1 MDLAAHLD
9 RFARRFAELEEL
21 LAAPDLYDNQQR
33 AQELT
38 REHAR
43 LREVI
48 ADGHAWRKLRQHL
61 AETEAMAKNTSE
73 PEMAEMAE
81 EELATLR
88 PACAR
93 AEQAVRFAI
102 VPPDEN
108 DSRNTIVEIRAG
120 VGGDEAAL
128 FASELARM
136 YTRYA
141 ERVGWKTET
150 LDLSAGDKGGL
161 KEIIFQ
167 ISGTNVFKK
176 LRYESGVHRV
186 QRVPATEAQGR
197 VHTSTATVAVLP
209 EAKEVDIVLRPED
222 LDISVCRSG
231 GPGGQGVNT
240 TDSAVQITH
249 IPTGVT
255 VRCQDGRSQLK
266 NKDKAM
272 QILRTRLLEKKRDD
286 EEAKYAQHRKSQIG
300 SGDRNE
306 KIRTYNFPQNRL
318 TDHRVNFTSYNLSQ
332 VMEGDLDEIFDVLAT
347 HALEQKFAELES
359 AAVA

>member
-1 MDLAAHLD
+1 MPHID
-9 RFARRFAELEEL
+9 RFSRRFAELEEQ
-21 LAAPDLYDNQQR
+21 LARPDLYDNPQR

-38 REHAR
+38 REHSR
-43 LREVI
+43 LKQI
-48 ADGHAWRKLRQHL
+48 LADSQTWLKLKKDLSL
-61 AETEAMAKNTSE
+61 AEEMAKNASD

-81 EELATLR
+81 EELLTLR
-88 PACAR
+88 PTYAK
-93 AEQAVRFAI
+93 AEQTIRFAI

-128 FASELARM
+128 FAAEITRM

-141 ERVGWKTET
+141 ERVGWKIET
-150 LDLSAGDKGGL
+150 LDLSPSEKGGV
-161 KEIIFQ
+161 KEIVFQ
-167 ISGTNVFKK
+167 INGTDVFKK
-176 LRYESGVHRV
+176 MRYESGVHRV

-209 EAKEVDIVLRPED
+209 EAEDVDIVIRPED
-222 LDISVCRSG
+222 IRVEVCRSG

-240 TDSAVQITH
+240 TDSAVQILH
-249 IPTGVT
+249 HPTGLI

-266 NKDKAM
+266 NRDKAM
-272 QILRTRLLEKKRDD
+272 KVLRTRLLERKQAE
-286 EEAKYAQHRKSQIG
+286 EEAKYSQHRRSQIG

-318 TDHRVNFTSYNLSQ
+318 TDHRVNFTSYNLAY
-332 VMEGDLDEIFDVLAT
+332 VMEGDLDEIFDVLASY
-347 HALEQKFAELES
+347 ALEQKFAELET
-359 AAVA
+359 ATP

>member
-1 MDLAAHLD
+1 MDLMPHLD

-21 LAAPDLYDNQQR
+21 LARPDAYDDPQT
-33 AQELT
+33 AQKLT
-38 REHAR
+38 REHSR
-43 LREVI
+43 LKQLI
-48 ADGHAWRKLRQHL
+48 GDGERWLKLRKDL
-61 AETEAMAKNTSE
+61 AEAEAMAKNVSD
-73 PEMAEMAE
+73 PEMAEMAA

-88 PACAR
+88 PAYEK
-93 AEQAVRFAI
+93 AEQTIRFGI

-120 VGGDEAAL
+120 VGGDEAGL
-128 FASELARM
+128 FAAELARM
-136 YTRYA
+136 YSRYA

-150 LDLSAGDKGGL
+150 LDLSPSEKGGV
-161 KEIIFQ
+161 KEIVFQ
-167 ISGTNVFKK
+167 VNGTDVFKK

-209 EAKEVDIVLRPED
+209 EAKEVDLVIRPED

-249 IPTGVT
+249 RPTGVT
-255 VRCQDGRSQLK
+255 VRCQDGRSQIK

-272 QILRTRLLEKKRDD
+272 GILRSRLLEKKVAD
-286 EEAKYAQHRKSQIG
+286 EEAKYAEHRKSQIG
-300 SGDRNE
+300 NGDRNE
-306 KIRTYNFPQNRL
+306 KIRTYNFPDNRL
-318 TDHRVNFTSYNLSQ
+318 TDHRVRYTAHNLSY
-332 VMEGDLDEIFDVLAT
+332 VMEGDLDELFDVLAIY
-347 HALEQKFAELES
+347 ALEQKFAELET
-359 AAVA
+359 AAT

>member
-1 MDLAAHLD
+1 MPHLD
-9 RFARRFAELEEL
+9 RFARRFAELEQQ
-21 LAAPDLYDNQQR
+21 LARPDLYNDPQN
-33 AQELT
+33 AQKLT
-38 REHAR
+38 REHSR
-43 LREVI
+43 LKQLI
-48 ADGHAWRKLRQHL
+48 ADGDRWLKLKRHL
-61 AETEAMAKNTSE
+61 AEAEAMAKSVSE
-73 PEMAEMAE
+73 PEMAEMAA
-81 EELATLR
+81 EELLTLR
-88 PACAR
+88 PEYEK
-93 AEQAVRFAI
+93 AEQTIRFGI

-120 VGGDEAAL
+120 VGGDEAGL
-128 FASELARM
+128 FAAELARM

-150 LDLSAGDKGGL
+150 LELSPSDKGGV

-167 ISGTNVFKK
+167 VNGTDVFKK

-209 EAKEVDIVLRPED
+209 EAKEVDLVIRPED

-249 IPTGVT
+249 RPTGVT
-255 VRCQDGRSQLK
+255 VRCQDGRSQIK

-272 QILRTRLLEKKRDD
+272 NILRSRLLEKKVAD
-286 EEAKYAQHRKSQIG
+286 EDAKYAEHRKSQIG

-306 KIRTYNFPQNRL
+306 KIRTYNFPDNRL
-318 TDHRVNFTSYNLSQ
+318 TDHRVRYTAHNLSY
-332 VMEGDLDEIFDVLAT
+332 VMEGDLDELFDVLAT
-347 HALEQKFAELES
+347 HALEQKFAELET
-359 AAVA
+359 ATA

>member
-1 MDLAAHLD
+1 MDLTPHLD
-9 RFARRFAELEEL
+9 RFGRRFAELEEL
-21 LAAPDLYDNQQR
+21 LARPDLYDNPQR

-38 REHAR
+38 REHSR
-43 LREVI
+43 L
-48 ADGHAWRKLRQHL
+48 KQLL
-61 AETEAMAKNTSE
+61 AEARHWHKLQRDLAEAEAMAKNPSD
-73 PEMAEMAE
+73 PDMAEMAA
-81 EELATLR
+81 EELESLR
-88 PACAR
+88 PACEK
-93 AEQAVRFAI
+93 AEQTVRFGI

-128 FASELARM
+128 FAADLARM
-136 YTRYA
+136 YSRYA
-141 ERVGWKTET
+141 ERIGWKTET
-150 LDLSAGDKGGL
+150 LDMSPSDKGGL
-161 KEIIFQ
+161 KEIVFQ
-167 ISGTNVFKK
+167 INGNDVYKK

-209 EAKEVDIVLRPED
+209 EAKEVDVVIRPED
-222 LDISVCRSG
+222 LEISVCRSG

-249 IPTGVT
+249 KPSGLT

-272 QILRTRLLEKKRDD
+272 NILRSRLLEKKVAD
-286 EEAKYAQHRKSQIG
+286 EEAKYAEHRKSQIG

-306 KIRTYNFPQNRL
+306 KIRTYNFPDNRL
-318 TDHRVNFTSYNLSQ
+318 TDHRVRYTAHNLSQ
-332 VMEGDLDEIFDVLAT
+332 VMEGDLDAIFDVLAAN
-347 HALEQKFAELES
+347 ALEQKFAELET
-359 AAVA
+359 AAA

>member
-1 MDLAAHLD
+1 MDLMPHLD
-9 RFARRFAELEEL
+9 RFARRFAELEEM
-21 LAAPDLYDNQQR
+21 LAHPDLYDNPQR
-33 AQELT
+33 AQELG
-38 REHAR
+38 REHSR
-43 LREVI
+43 LKQLL
-48 ADGHAWRKLRQHL
+48 ADGQNWLKLQRDL
-61 AETEAMAKNTSE
+61 TEAELMAKNISE
-73 PEMAEMAE
+73 PEMAEMAA
-81 EELATLR
+81 EELTTLR
-88 PACAR
+88 PAYEK
-93 AEQAVRFAI
+93 AEQTIRFGI

-128 FASELARM
+128 FAAELARM
-136 YTRYA
+136 YSRYA

-150 LDLSAGDKGGL
+150 LDLSPSDKGGI

-167 ISGTNVFKK
+167 VNGSDVFKK

-209 EAKEVDIVLRPED
+209 EAKEVDLVIKPED

-249 IPTGVT
+249 RPTGVT
-255 VRCQDGRSQLK
+255 VRCQDGRSQTK
-266 NKDKAM
+266 NKEKAM
-272 QILRTRLLEKKRDD
+272 NILRSRILEKKVA
-286 EEAKYAQHRKSQIG
+286 EEDAKYAEHRKSQIG

-306 KIRTYNFPQNRL
+306 KIRTYNFPDNRL
-318 TDHRVNFTSYNLSQ
+318 TDHRIRYTAHNLAY
-332 VMEGDLDEIFDVLAT
+332 VMEGDLDELFDVLAT
-347 HALEQKFAELES
+347 HALEQKFAELE
-359 AAVA
+359 AA

>member
-1 MDLAAHLD
+1 MPHLD
-9 RFARRFAELEEL
+9 RFSRRFAELEEL
-21 LAAPDLYDNQQR
+21 LARPDLYDNPQR
-33 AQELT
+33 AQDLT
-38 REHAR
+38 REHSR
-43 LREVI
+43 LKQLL
-48 ADGHAWRKLRQHL
+48 ADGHRWQKLQKDL
-61 AETEAMAKNTSE
+61 AEAEAMSKNSAE
-73 PEMAEMAE
+73 PEMAEMAQ
-81 EELATLR
+81 EELVTLR
-88 PACAR
+88 PAYEK
-93 AEQAVRFAI
+93 AEQTIRFGI

-120 VGGDEAAL
+120 VGGEEAAL

-136 YTRYA
+136 YTRFA

-150 LDLSAGDKGGL
+150 LDLSPAEKGGV

-167 ISGTNVFKK
+167 VNGTDVFKK

-209 EAKEVDIVLRPED
+209 EAKEVDIVIRPED
-222 LDISVCRSG
+222 LEISVCRSG

-249 IPTGVT
+249 KPTGVT

-272 QILRTRLLEKKRDD
+272 NILRSRLLEKKVAD
-286 EEAKYAQHRKSQIG
+286 EEAKYAEHRKSQIG

-306 KIRTYNFPQNRL
+306 KIRTYNFPDNRL
-318 TDHRVNFTSYNLSQ
+318 TDHRIRYTAHNLSY
-332 VMEGDLDEIFDVLAT
+332 VMEGDLNELFDALAT
-347 HALEQKFAELES
+347 HALEQKFVELET
-359 AAVA
+359 ATA

>member
-1 MDLAAHLD
+1 MDLLPHLD
-9 RFARRFAELEEL
+9 RFSRRYAELEKEL
-21 LAAPDLYDNQQR
+21 ARPDLYDNPQR

-38 REHAR
+38 REHSR
-43 LREVI
+43 LKQLI
-48 ADGHAWRKLRQHL
+48 SDGQNWLKLQKDL
-61 AETEAMAKNTSE
+61 AEAEAMAKNTSE

-81 EELATLR
+81 EELTTLR
-88 PACAR
+88 PAYEK
-93 AEQAVRFAI
+93 AEKTIRFGI

-108 DSRNTIVEIRAG
+108 DSRNTIFEIRAG

-128 FASELARM
+128 FAAELARM

-150 LDLSAGDKGGL
+150 LDLSPSDKGGL

-167 ISGTNVFKK
+167 INGNDVFKR

-209 EAKEVDIVLRPED
+209 EAKEVDIVIRPED
-222 LDISVCRSG
+222 LEIGVCRSG

-249 IPTGVT
+249 KPTGLT

-272 QILRTRLLEKKRDD
+272 QILRTRLLEKKQN
-286 EEAKYAQHRKSQIG
+286 EEEEKYARHRRSQIG

-306 KIRTYNFPQNRL
+306 KIRTYNFPDNRL
-318 TDHRVNFTSYNLSQ
+318 TDHRIRYTAHNLAY
-332 VMEGDLDEIFDVLAT
+332 VMEGDLDELFEVLAT
-347 HALEQKFAELES
+347 YALEQKFAELE
-359 AAVA
+359 AA

>member
-1 MDLAAHLD
+1 MDLMPHLD
-9 RFARRFAELEEL
+9 RFGRRFAELEEL
-21 LAAPDLYDNQQR
+21 LASPDLYDNPQR

-38 REHAR
+38 REHSR
-43 LREVI
+43 LKGLL
-48 ADGHAWRKLRQHL
+48 ADGQNWLKLKRDL
-61 AETEAMAKNTSE
+61 TEAEAMAKNSSD
-73 PEMAEMAE
+73 PDMAEMAE
-81 EELATLR
+81 EEMATLR
-88 PACAR
+88 PAFEK
-93 AEQAVRFAI
+93 AEQTLRFGI

-128 FASELARM
+128 FAAELARM
-136 YTRYA
+136 YSRYA

-150 LDLSAGDKGGL
+150 LELSPSDKGGV

-167 ISGTNVFKK
+167 VNGTDVFKK

-209 EAKEVDIVLRPED
+209 EAKEVDLVIRPED

-249 IPTGVT
+249 RPTGVT

-272 QILRTRLLEKKRDD
+272 NILRSRLLEKKVAD
-286 EEAKYAQHRKSQIG
+286 EEAKYAEHRKSQIG
-300 SGDRNE
+300 NGDRNE
-306 KIRTYNFPQNRL
+306 KIRTYNFPDNRL
-318 TDHRVNFTSYNLSQ
+318 TDHRVRYTAHNLSY
-332 VMEGDLDEIFDVLAT
+332 VMEGDLDELFDVLAT
-347 HALEQKFAELES
+347 HALEQKFAELET
-359 AAVA
+359 AAA

>member
-1 MDLAAHLD
+1 LS
-9 RFARRFAELEEL
+9 R
-21 LAAPDLYDNQQR
+21 PDLYDNPKR

-38 REHAR
+38 REHSR
-43 LREVI
+43 LKQAI
-48 ADGHAWRKLRQHL
+48 ADGQNWLKLKKDL
-61 AETEAMAKNTSE
+61 AESEAMAKNTAD
-73 PEMAEMAE
+73 PEMAEMAA
-81 EELATLR
+81 EELITLR
-88 PACAR
+88 PTFEK
-93 AEQAVRFAI
+93 AEQKLRFAI

-120 VGGDEAAL
+120 VGGDEAGL
-128 FASELARM
+128 FANELARM

-141 ERVGWKTET
+141 ERVGWKVET
-150 LDLSAGDKGGL
+150 LDLSPSEKGGV
-161 KEIIFQ
+161 KEVIFQ
-167 ISGTNVFKK
+167 VNGEDVFKK

-209 EAKEVDIVLRPED
+209 EANEVDVVIRPED

-249 IPTGVT
+249 KPSGLT

-272 QILRTRLLEKKRDD
+272 NILRSRLLEKQQEE

-300 SGDRNE
+300 KGDRNE
-306 KIRTYNFPQNRL
+306 KIRTYNFPDNRL
-318 TDHRVNFTSYNLSQ
+318 TDHRVRYTAHNLAY
-332 VMEGDLDEIFDVLAT
+332 VMEGDLDEIFDVLST
-347 HALEQKFAELES
+347 NALEEKLAELEAKTS
-359 AAVA
+359 

>member
-1 MDLAAHLD
+1 MDLMPHLD
-9 RFARRFAELEEL
+9 RSARRFAELEEL
-21 LAAPDLYDNQQR
+21 LSHPDLYDNPQR

-43 LREVI
+43 LKQLL
-48 ADGHAWRKLRQHL
+48 ADGERWQKLRKDL
-61 AETEAMAKNTSE
+61 AEAELMAKNNSE
-73 PEMAEMAE
+73 PEMMEMAQ
-81 EELATLR
+81 EELVTLR
-88 PACAR
+88 PTYEK
-93 AEQAVRFAI
+93 AEQTVRLGI

-108 DSRNTIVEIRAG
+108 DSRNTIVEIRGG
-120 VGGDEAAL
+120 VGGEEAAL
-128 FASELARM
+128 FASDLARM

-141 ERVGWKTET
+141 ERVGWKVET
-150 LDLSAGDKGGL
+150 LELSPAEKGGL
-161 KEIIFQ
+161 KEIVFQ
-167 ISGTNVFKK
+167 INGTDVYKK

-209 EAKEVDIVLRPED
+209 EAKEVDIVIRPED
-222 LDISVCRSG
+222 LEITVCRSG

-249 IPTGVT
+249 KPTGVT

-272 QILRTRLLEKKRDD
+272 NILRSRLLEKKVAD
-286 EEAKYAQHRKSQIG
+286 EEAKYAEHRKSQIG

-306 KIRTYNFPQNRL
+306 KIRTYNFPDNRL
-318 TDHRVNFTSYNLSQ
+318 TDHRIRYTAHNLSQ
-332 VMEGDLDEIFDVLAT
+332 VMEGDLDELFDALAT
-347 HALEQKFAELES
+347 HALEQKFVELE
-359 AAVA
+359 AA

>member
-1 MDLAAHLD
+1 MDLMPHLD
-9 RFARRFAELEEL
+9 RFARRFSELEEQ
-21 LAAPDLYDNQQR
+21 LARPDLYDNPQR

-38 REHAR
+38 REHSR
-43 LREVI
+43 LKQLL
-48 ADGHAWRKLRQHL
+48 ADGQNWLKLQKDL
-61 AETEAMAKNTSE
+61 GEAEAMAKNPSD
-73 PEMAEMAE
+73 PEMAEMAA
-81 EELATLR
+81 EELLTLR
-88 PACAR
+88 PACEK
-93 AEQAVRFAI
+93 AEKKIRFGI

-108 DSRNTIVEIRAG
+108 DSRNTIFEIRAG

-128 FASELARM
+128 FAAELARM

-150 LDLSAGDKGGL
+150 LDISPGDKGGI
-161 KEIIFQ
+161 KEIVFQ
-167 ISGTNVFKK
+167 INGNDVYKK

-209 EAKEVDIVLRPED
+209 EAKEVDLVIKPED

-249 IPTGVT
+249 RPTGVT
-255 VRCQDGRSQLK
+255 VRCQDGRSQTK
-266 NKDKAM
+266 NKEKAM
-272 QILRTRLLEKKRDD
+272 GILRSRILEAKIA
-286 EEAKYAQHRKSQIG
+286 EEDAKYAEHRKNQIG

-306 KIRTYNFPQNRL
+306 KIRTYNFPDNRL
-318 TDHRVNFTSYNLSQ
+318 TDHRVRYTAHNLSY
-332 VMEGDLDEIFDVLAT
+332 VMEGDLEEVFDVLAT
-347 HALEQKFAELES
+347 YALEQKFAELEE
-359 AAVA
+359 VGV

>member
-1 MDLAAHLD
+1 MDLMPHLD
-9 RFARRFAELEEL
+9 RFARRFAELEEQ
-21 LAAPDLYDNQQR
+21 LAHPDLYDNPQR

-38 REHAR
+38 REHSR
-43 LREVI
+43 LKQLL
-48 ADGHAWRKLRQHL
+48 ADGQNWLKLQRDL
-61 AETEAMAKNTSE
+61 AEAESMAKNISE

-88 PACAR
+88 PAHEK
-93 AEQAVRFAI
+93 AEQAIRFGI

-128 FASELARM
+128 FAAELARM
-136 YTRYA
+136 YSRYA

-150 LDLSAGDKGGL
+150 LELSPSDKGGV

-167 ISGTNVFKK
+167 VNGTDVFKK

-209 EAKEVDIVLRPED
+209 EAREVDLVIKPEEIRVD
-222 LDISVCRSG
+222 VCRSG

-240 TDSAVQITH
+240 TDSAVQLTH
-249 IPTGVT
+249 LPTGLI
-255 VRCQDGRSQLK
+255 VRCQDGRSQTK
-266 NKDKAM
+266 NRDKAM
-272 QILRTRLLEKKRDD
+272 KVMRSRLLEKKIEE
-286 EEAKYAQHRKSQIG
+286 EEAKYAEHRKSQIG

-306 KIRTYNFPQNRL
+306 KIRTYNFPDNRV
-318 TDHRVNFTSYNLSQ
+318 TDHRVRYTAHNLSY
-332 VMEGDLDEIFDVLAT
+332 VMEGDLDELFDVLAT
-347 HALEQKFAELES
+347 RVLEQKFAELET
-359 AAVA
+359 AAT

>member
-1 MDLAAHLD
+1 MS
-9 RFARRFAELEEL
+9 R
-21 LAAPDLYDNQQR
+21 PDLYDNPQK

-38 REHAR
+38 REHSR
-43 LREVI
+43 LKALL
-48 ADGHAWRKLRQHL
+48 ADADQWLKLRKHL
-61 AETEAMAKNTSE
+61 AETEAMAKNTGE
-73 PEMAEMAE
+73 PEMAEMAT
-81 EELATLR
+81 EELTTLR
-88 PACAR
+88 PAYEK
-93 AEQAVRFAI
+93 AEQTIRFGI

-120 VGGDEAAL
+120 VGGEEAAL

-150 LDLSAGDKGGL
+150 LDLSPAEKGGV
-161 KEIIFQ
+161 KEIVFQ
-167 ISGTNVFKK
+167 VNGTDVYKK

-209 EAKEVDIVLRPED
+209 EAKEVDLVIKLED

-249 IPTGVT
+249 KPTGVT
-255 VRCQDGRSQLK
+255 VRCQDGRSQTK
-266 NKDKAM
+266 NKEKAM
-272 QILRTRLLEKKRDD
+272 NILRSRILERKVAE
-286 EEAKYAQHRKSQIG
+286 EEAKYAEHRKNQIG

-306 KIRTYNFPQNRL
+306 KIRTYNFPDNRL
-318 TDHRVNFTSYNLSQ
+318 TDHRVRYTAHNLAY

-347 HALEQKFAELES
+347 HALEQKFAELE
-359 AAVA
+359 AA